1 MPRLNEQ
8 RLLKAAGEASF
19 GRGEGY
25 VRWVAGLR
33 VVDESASASVQG
45 QRVYVVHLDWS
56 KPGLRGECTC
66 PHFDDGNFCKHL
78 VAVGLAVIDQQGGG
92 EPPTSDAGD
101 LLANLDAAELRA
113 ILTGLAA
120 VDPEVRRTI
129 EIRVAAKSGDIETV
143 SAELVDLV
151 TKGLSTRGYVDYRR
165 SFDVA
170 ADAQAVLDQLE
181 SHLDAGSADAVRPA
195 LLKAVTR
202 LRKVVLNGDD
212 SSGLMG
218 DACQRSAD
226 LYARSCHEGSPDGKK
241 LATWLIKFRDESPG
255 WPEIVLADVVD
266 AFDDAALAAYRR
278 GVAKLDTKYA
288 GKSHYER
295 GEVDRMLLELA
306 DHDGDLDR
314 AVELLSAEGHVQYGA
329 IVERLRAAGREEDAV
344 AWIDRGVAA
353 GRLDLH
359 GRTDSFWL
367 GYDDVA
373 RTYRELGRIDDA
385 FAVLRDHFARQPGL
399 ATYRTLLDHAVEED
413 RWDSERAWALE
424 KGAELASEPFGS
436 GAALIEI
443 AIGEGDLDA
452 AWAAATTHGAGHK
465 WQALANASVDARPV
479 DAAELYRP
487 SIEKDLVHPDS
498 SLYPDIAKR
507 LAVMRD
513 LYAKADRG
521 EEFTAYVAELRERFN
536 RRPSLMA
543 ALDRQRL

>member
-1 MPRLNEQ
+1 MARLTEQ
-8 RLLKAAGEASF
+8 RLLNAAGEASF

-33 VVDESASASVQG
+33 VVDDTASASVQG
-45 QRVYVVHLDWS
+45 QRVYVVRLDWS

-78 VAVGLAVIDQQGGG
+78 VAIGLAVIDQQGGD
-92 EPPTSDAGD
+92 EPAGSAATD
-101 LLANLDAAELRA
+101 LLASLDADELRE

-120 VDPEVRRTI
+120 ADPDIRRTI
-129 EIRVAAKSGDIETV
+129 EIRVAAKSGDTETV
-143 SAELVDLV
+143 GAELVDLV

-218 DACQRSAD
+218 DACQRAAD
-226 LYARSCHEGSPDGKK
+226 LYARSCREGAPDGKK

-255 WPEIVLADVVD
+255 WPEIVLTDVVE

-278 GVAKLDTKYA
+278 GVAKLDAKYA
-288 GKSHYER
+288 AKDHIER
-295 GEVDRMLLELA
+295 NEVDRMLLELA
-306 DHDGDLDR
+306 DHDGDVDR
-314 AVELLSAEGHVQYGA
+314 AVELLSAGDHVQFGA
-329 IVERLRAAGREEDAV
+329 IVERLRQAGREDEAV
-344 AWIDRGVAA
+344 SWIDRAVAA
-353 GRLDLH
+353 GRLDIH
-359 GRTDSFWL
+359 DRTNSYWL

-373 RTYRELGRIDDA
+373 RTYRQLGRVDDA

-399 ATYRTLLDHAVEED
+399 ATYRTLLDHAVEEG
-413 RWDSERAWALE
+413 RWDGERTWALE
-424 KGAELASEPFGS
+424 QAGELASQRFGS

-443 AIGEGDLDA
+443 ALGEGDLDA
-452 AWAAATTHGAGHK
+452 AWAAATTYGAGHK
-465 WQALANASVDARPV
+465 WQALATASVDARPV

-487 SIEKDLVHPDS
+487 GIEKDLVHPNS
-498 SLYPDIAKR
+498 ELYPDIAKR

-513 LYAKADRG
+513 LYAKGDRA
-521 EEFTAYVAELRERFN
+521 EEFSEHVAELRERYK
-536 RRPSLMA
+536 RRPSFMA